1 MVDAADCVNVAKF
14 WPENDDAVKAFIAQL
29 DVPNSEPVIPLEADI
44 IDAVKDVATLSELRD
59 ASDPDVINFF
69 QFGTPIFIMVGY
81 NKCVLSTSLS
91 GQ

>member
-1 MVDAADCVNVAKF
+1 VPVGVMNEDVNAF
-14 WPENDDAVKAFIAQL
+14 WAQE